1 MAKPKI
7 VLSRCFLQ
15 PVRYNGGIVSDDFV
29 DKLKNH
35 VDIIDLCPEFDIG
48 LGVPRPRLIVIE
60 INNSKRLFQPETERD
75 LTERLLEYADKVSE
89 NLKDIDG
96 FILKSK
102 SPSCGVSSTKLY
114 VNNSIV
120 GKTDGLFAEAMKRKF
135 PHLPIEDEGR
145 LRDGGIRE
153 HFLTRIFIFA
163 ELREFLKAPTPRG
176 LVEFHS
182 RYKYLLMAYSQKN
195 LKELG
200 QLVADGK
207 MPFNE
212 KIDRYS
218 VKFYQSFNRRPNRK
232 QTLNVLN
239 HMFGHISRDINQ
251 KERNHLIDLFEKY
264 RKGLIGLEVIVE
276 LLKSFAYRFENQYLL
291 YQKFLE
297 PYPIELNV

>member
-1 MAKPKI
+1 MTKPKI

-15 PVRYNGGIVSDDFV
+15 PVRYNGGIVSDDFI
-29 DKLKNH
+29 DKVKSH
-35 VDIIDLCPEFDIG
+35 VDTIDLCPEFDIG
-48 LGVPRPRLIVIE
+48 LGVPRPRLIVIGM
-60 INNSKRLFQPETERD
+60 NNSKRLFQPETERD
-75 LTERLLEYADKVSE
+75 LTERILDYADKVSE
-89 NLKDIDG
+89 SIKEIDG

-145 LRDGGIRE
+145 LRDNGIRE
-153 HFLTRIFIFA
+153 HFLTRIFVFA
-163 ELREFLKAPTPRG
+163 ELREFIKAPTPRA

-200 QLVADGK
+200 QLVADGN
-207 MPFNE
+207 MPFSE
-212 KIDRYS
+212 KIARYS
-218 VKFYQSFNRRPNRK
+218 VKFYQAFNRRPNRR
-232 QTLNVLN
+232 QNLNVLN
-239 HMFGHISRDINQ
+239 HIFGHISKNINQ
-251 KERNHLIDLFEKY
+251 REKKHLIDLFEKY
-264 RKGLIGLEVIVE
+264 RKGIIEVNVITE
-276 LLKSFAYRFENQYLL
+276 LLRSFAYRFENEYLL